1 MRTAVTRQ
9 QDVLGFVG
17 RGTRVLLYSQSPIL
31 SAVTEPELI
40 WLSPRPGTI
49 GVGPS
54 DERMYVVDPRDEKA
68 PYRYPFLPPFRDAVC
83 APASPAS
90 DGHLDGF
97 PVHSRE
103 FHCAH
108 IYGCLRRVLDIW
120 QRYFHAE
127 IPWHFDDHFT
137 RLEIVSWMNWDNA
150 HSGYGFL
157 EAGIGES
164 DGGLKHPYALNFDVL
179 AHELGHSLLYSRLG
193 VPALRQATQEYL
205 ALHEAFA
212 DLIALISALHF
223 DDFDDRLLEATCGN
237 LYQLNELNR
246 IAEMSDTDQ
255 IRVASNALTMADVD
269 ASFASGIDACDEH
282 RLGQPMTGVIFDI
295 FFDVYLDELR
305 LNGIIAQD
313 LAHAATDTQ
322 ASAQDIASIHN
333 QFSQAERSA
342 RIQ

>member
-1 MRTAVTRQ
+1 
-9 QDVLGFVG
+9 
-17 RGTRVLLYSQSPIL
+17 
-31 SAVTEPELI
+31 
-40 WLSPRPGTI
+40 
-49 GVGPS
+49 
-54 DERMYVVDPRDEKA
+54 
-68 PYRYPFLPPFRDAVC
+68 
-83 APASPAS
+83 
-90 DGHLDGF
+90 
-97 PVHSRE
+97 
-103 FHCAH
+103 
-108 IYGCLRRVLDIW
+108 VLDIW

-127 IPWHFDDHFT
+127 IPWHFDDQVT
-137 RLEIVSWMNWDNA
+137 QLEIVSWMNWDNA

-164 DGGLKHPYALNFDVL
+164 DGGFKHPYALNFDVL

-193 VPALRQATQEYL
+193 VPALGQATQEYL

-282 RLGQPMTGVIFDI
+282 RLGQPMTGAIFDI
-295 FFDVYLDELR
+295 FVDVYLDELR

-313 LAHAATDTQ
+313 LAHAATDT
-322 ASAQDIASIHN
+322 
-333 QFSQAERSA
+333 
-342 RIQ
+342 